1 MFHYKAFSGETTP
14 GGVSALEVEVNAW
27 LAETKPLIH
36 TMKQTQAGVALVVS
50 FLYETDEEQARAS
63 VATATAEAS
72 VGAAQPEPADALMIT
87 LLPQM
92 ELPY

>member
-14 GGVSALEVEVNAW
+14 GGVSALESEVNAW
-27 LAETKPLIH
+27 LAEIHPLIH
-36 TMKQTQAGVALVVS
+36 TMKQTQAGAALVVS
-50 FLYETDEEQARAS
+50 FLYETDEEQARVS
-63 VATATAEAS
+63 VATAEAS